1 MSDKS
6 EKWEIFIS
14 SGTTMLWCHL
24 LPAPLEFKRT
34 GFDHHSDEKSKV
46 KHFNGFPCALTLQN
60 NSTSFTL

>member
-1 MSDKS
+1 
-6 EKWEIFIS
+6 
-14 SGTTMLWCHL
+14 MLWCHL

-46 KHFNGFPCALTLQN
+46 KHFNEFPCALTLQN